1 MSKRETEGIV
11 ATDCEEVWRVG
22 QDREK
27 QRMRDERGLS
37 LFNLLHCDGVYLPTL
52 HQQYPPSLCVCVCVR
67 LHAECCIIFHA
78 ISSLLYFIVS

>member
-22 QDREK
+22 QDRAK

-52 HQQYPPSLCVCVCVR
+52 HQQYPPSCVRVCVCACGFMQSVA
-67 LHAECCIIFHA
+67 L
-78 ISSLLYFIVS
+78 SSMLSLRYCTS